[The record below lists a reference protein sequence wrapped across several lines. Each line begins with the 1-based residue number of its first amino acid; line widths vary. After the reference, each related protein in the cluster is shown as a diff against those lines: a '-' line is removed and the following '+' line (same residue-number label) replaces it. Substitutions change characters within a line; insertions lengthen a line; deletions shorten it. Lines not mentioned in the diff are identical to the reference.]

1 MQVVLER
8 RPSACDL
15 VPSAQPAYVSDFAC
29 FSGFGACASKR
40 ASVQPA
46 IESDSACPAQSAYVN
61 EPSLAGAPLL
71 LDIVQEATAMKANV
85 PQAGKPSVE
94 YVPRRLA
101 LGPSSPPSVA
111 LGFRPDS
118 AVQPPLQAAEPPHN
132 VNPYRVAPSLTAL
145 EGWPS
150 TSRAAPSEVLEVSA
164 ATPECD

>member
-1 MQVVLER
+1 M
-8 RPSACDL
+8 
-15 VPSAQPAYVSDFAC
+15 
-29 FSGFGACASKR
+29 
-40 ASVQPA
+40 
-46 IESDSACPAQSAYVN
+46 N

-118 AVQPPLQAAEPPHN
+118 AVQPPLVLGTLGFRPDSAVQPPLQAAEPPHN
-132 VNPYRVAPSLTAL
+132 VNPYRVAHIAGSSL
-145 EGWPS
+145 
-150 TSRAAPSEVLEVSA
+150 
-164 ATPECD
+164 